1 MVFLEGP
8 DLILTRKYVTS
19 DIKMPVG
26 RNSRVMRRVGR
37 YSRGGPIR
45 RVRQSTAARFLRRIA
60 SPTMSAAM
68 ARVHT
73 FKRVG
78 NPVVITN
85 STLPGTRAIAQG
97 NADIIAGAGALA
109 GGPDTSIATA
119 SQIRGAM
126 RFCLE
131 HAANRQDITNLFD
144 NYRIAKIKLMFNF
157 ACTDAT
163 LTNNQ
168 FCMPVI
174 NYCYDPDDN
183 GTPADRT
190 SVLENGYAAVKR
202 LDRPFSLTIT
212 PRAQQSVVGGG
223 AAGGGLLPV
232 GNWLDSG
239 SPQIYHYGLKFV
251 IDQFPFLAVDNTVA
265 LTITPVFYLEAK
277 NVV

>member
-1 MVFLEGP
+1 M
-8 DLILTRKYVTS
+8 
-19 DIKMPVG
+19 
-26 RNSRVMRRVGR
+26 
-37 YSRGGPIR
+37 
-45 RVRQSTAARFLRRIA
+45 
-60 SPTMSAAM
+60 AM

-85 STLPGTRAIAQG
+85 STLPTARVNVQG
-97 NADIIAGAGALA
+97 NTDIIAAAGAVAA
-109 GGPDTSIATA
+109 GADPAIATA
-119 SQIRGAM
+119 SQVRGAM

-131 HAANRQDITNLFD
+131 HAANRTDITNLFD

-157 ACTDAT
+157 ACSDAT
-163 LTNNQ
+163 IANNQ
-168 FCMPVI
+168 FCMPII

-190 SVLENGYAAVKR
+190 AVLENGYAAVRR
-202 LDRPFSLTIT
+202 LDRPFSLTIV

-223 AAGGGLLPV
+223 VAGGGLMPTSS
-232 GNWLDSG
+232 WLDSG

-251 IDQFPFLAVDNTVA
+251 IDQFPFLAADNTVA

-277 NVV
+277 NVI